1 VIELAGQRGLE
12 RVVMNSGP
20 QMVGAHAL
28 YAKLGFTRLHDR
40 EREIVDGGRTFRLL
54 AFTIDVEPPRDSLQ
68 HADELGIAS

>member
-1 VIELAGQRGLE
+1 MIELARRRGLD

-20 QMVGAHAL
+20 QMVGPHAL

-54 AFTIDVEPPRDSLQ
+54 AFAIDVDAAAEGGR
-68 HADELGIAS
+68 DELGIAS